1 MKYNQHEVSYVSKTE
16 KEPPCDS
23 FSVFWCGQEDMKSLR
38 YASGARCTNRVENE
52 RITCILQ
59 RFCITPYS
67 YQKTKKEPLY
77 DSFSVFGAGKR
88 T

>member
-1 MKYNQHEVSYVSKTE
+1 MTFNEDLNRE
-16 KEPPCDS
+16 GAALRLLLC
-23 FSVFWCGQEDMKSLR
+23 FWCGQEDMKSLR
-38 YASGARCTNRVENE
+38 FASGARCTNRVENE
-52 RITCILQ
+52 KHACILQ